1 MYPSSGNGRREH
13 AHRHAKFS
21 AEHGSELTRSR
32 KQAVRVD
39 ELEPRGIVSDY
50 VMNRLSSLASA
61 SPFPVRRLSGRGF
74 RLASGA
80 ALAAALMAPSARASV
95 TLAMGE
101 PAEAFDVTVLA
112 DGLQTPTEAV
122 ELPDGRVVIT
132 QRLGGVVVVGTD
144 GNVTEAGTIQ
154 VDPEFQE
161 QGLVGM
167 VADPDFATNNTLYFF
182 ASVDMNVANK
192 NKIYKITLGADSML
206 DTARMTIIDQGLA
219 GPLNHIGGGIAI
231 HDGKLFVAA
240 GDTGHNSTPPTNK
253 LGTCLNSPN
262 GKILRV
268 NLDGSIPDDN
278 PLSGADLVTG
288 CEEWD
293 GDLTMLPP
301 DKRNFFW
308 GFRNP
313 YRFWID
319 PQTTRMWIGDVGE
332 TTKEEISVSA
342 PLNTEMGAQGQHFGW
357 PFREGMTNYSQNWQP
372 SGACM
377 GVSPARECVG
387 PVYEYG
393 HTQGN
398 ACVIGGLIPDGCSWE
413 APWNQRYFFGDN
425 SSGRV
430 WTLDVTAERDGVVEN
445 SVKDFARTSGIASF
459 HMGQK
464 GAFYFVE
471 ATGGLV
477 SKITP
482 KGLDPATCGPMGG
495 SGGMGGTSSGGS
507 AGTDAS
513 GGNMSAGG
521 ADGGMSAGGTNATGG
536 TGGTGGSGGTG
547 VTAGRGGTGTGG
559 STGGTSSATGGSAGR
574 GGTGTGGTGGT
585 GATAGSSTAG
595 TGGTGSDD
603 SGGCGCRVA
612 GSGSKFAAFGVV
624 LGGLSLMR
632 LRSRL
637 GRRRKAG

>member
-1 MYPSSGNGRREH
+1 
-13 AHRHAKFS
+13 
-21 AEHGSELTRSR
+21 
-32 KQAVRVD
+32 
-39 ELEPRGIVSDY
+39 
-50 VMNRLSSLASA
+50 MNRPSSLASA
-61 SPFPVRRLSGRGF
+61 STLPARRLSGRGF

-80 ALAAALMAPSARASV
+80 ALAVALAAPSVRASV

-101 PAEAFDVTVLA
+101 PAEAFDVAVVA
-112 DGLQTPTEAV
+112 DGLQTPTEVV
-122 ELPDGRVVIT
+122 ELPDGRLVIT
-132 QRLGGVVVVGTD
+132 QRLGDVVVVGTD
-144 GNVTEAGTIQ
+144 GNLTEAGTIQ

-192 NKIYKITLGADSML
+192 NKVYKITLSADSTL
-206 DTARMTIIDQGLA
+206 DMGRMTIIDQGLA

-253 LGTCLNSPN
+253 LGTCLNSPS

-278 PLSGADLVTG
+278 PLSDADLVTG

-293 GDLTMLPP
+293 GDLTMLAP

-319 PQTTRMWIGDVGE
+319 PETTRMWIGDVGE

-342 PLNTEMGAQGQHFGW
+342 PLNTEAGAQGQHFGW
-357 PFREGMTNYSQNWQP
+357 PFREGATVYAQNWQP

-393 HTQGN
+393 HTEN
-398 ACVIGGLIPDGCSWE
+398 NTCVIGGLIPDGCSWE
-413 APWNQRYFFGDN
+413 APWTQRYFFGDN
-425 SSGRV
+425 GSGRV
-430 WTLDVTAERDGVVEN
+430 WTLDVNAERDGVVAD
-445 SVKDFARTSGIASF
+445 SRKDFARSSGIASF
-459 HMGQK
+459 HMGKK
-464 GAFYFVE
+464 GALYFVE
-471 ATGGLV
+471 ATGGVV

-495 SGGMGGTSSGGS
+495 SGGMGGMSSGGS
-507 AGTDAS
+507 AGTEAS

-521 ADGGMSAGGTNATGG
+521 AGGGMSTGGSNATGG
-536 TGGTGGSGGTG
+536 TGTSGTGGTG

-559 STGGTSSATGGSAGR
+559 STGGTGGTSSATGGSAGR
-574 GGTGTGGTGGT
+574 GGTGTGGT

-612 GSGSKFAAFGVV
+612 GSGSKFAALGLV

-637 GRRRKAG
+637 SRRRKAG